1 MVKNK
6 EFVDITSILG
16 LDPSR
21 SDNKNLN
28 FDKVVFAND
37 ADCLEEHTKILTQ
50 HGDKMLKDIE
60 YGDKVLTHSGEF
72 KHVVN
77 IIEKESN
84 KCVAININGS
94 VVYASEN
101 HRFVVL
107 RDGKLIEVRAIDLK
121 PTDMFLRKRNV

>member
-1 MVKNK
+1 
-6 EFVDITSILG
+6 
-16 LDPSR
+16 
-21 SDNKNLN
+21 
-28 FDKVVFAND
+28 
-37 ADCLEEHTKILTQ
+37 
-50 HGDKMLKDIE
+50 MLKDIE

-84 KCVAININGS
+84 KCVAININGT

-107 RDGKLIEVRAIDLK
+107 RDGKLVEVRAIDLK